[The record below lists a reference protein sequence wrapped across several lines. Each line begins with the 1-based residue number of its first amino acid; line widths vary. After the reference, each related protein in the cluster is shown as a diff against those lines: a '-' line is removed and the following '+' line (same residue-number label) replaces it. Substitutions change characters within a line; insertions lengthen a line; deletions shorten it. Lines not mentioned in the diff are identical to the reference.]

1 MQFNNTNDF
10 MINREYIY
18 YSVYQDLGYLAVKN
32 KSKLLSE
39 PYLDILRHSVSIFFF
54 ILQLCDIEN

>member
-1 MQFNNTNDF
+1 MQFNNINDF
-10 MINREYIY
+10 MINREYID
-18 YSVYQDLGYLAVKN
+18 YSVYQDLGHLAVN

-54 ILQLCDIEN
+54 IFQLCDIEN